1 MIVIVAKD
9 GAKLKQALVS
19 NAPSPVHRQRAQTRR
34 DSE

>member
-19 NAPSPVHRQRAQTRR
+19 NAPSPIAYRRPNPTRF
-34 DSE
+34 